1 MNVCKLTILAA
12 CVLTMLSM
20 SSRAWSGD
28 TLNLIV
34 MAAQDPKKEG
44 AMYDTLAQY
53 LAVSSARIDKVN
65 FRVAKNYPEA
75 VQLFQSGSADGIFA
89 GSFVAAILIK
99 KGLVKPVARP
109 VTPAGGSTYRALV
122 VAKEGTKAF
131 KGLDDWKGKKVAYSA
146 LASSGE
152 VYARTLLP
160 PGDAP
165 DKHFVQIIAPS
176 HQAALNAVQ
185 AGQADYAVVKNTIWD
200 PAKYPGLAVVG
211 GDDEENP
218 DRTLVLG
225 NAAHATYGEELKS
238 ILVKLGKD
246 NGEKAAAVKNAFG
259 CSGFISTVE
268 KDFLHTFCIIDKA
281 HINPATFNFSF

>member
-1 MNVCKLTILAA
+1 MAVRLAA
-12 CVLTMLSM
+12 VAMCVLAVVSVACP
-20 SSRAWSGD
+20 AWAGD
-28 TLNLIV
+28 TLNLII

-44 AMYDTLAQY
+44 AMYDTLARY
-53 LAVSSARIDKVN
+53 LAANSARVDKIN
-65 FRVAKNYPEA
+65 LRVAKNYPEA
-75 VQLFQSGSADGIFA
+75 VQLFQSGTADGIFA

-109 VTPAGGSTYRALV
+109 VTPAGVSTYKALV
-122 VAKEGTKAF
+122 VAKEGTKPFA
-131 KGLDDWKGKKVAYSA
+131 GLDDWKGRKVAYSA

-152 VYARTLLP
+152 IFARTLLP
-160 PGDAP
+160 AGEAP
-165 DKHFVQIIAPS
+165 DKFFTQLIAPS

-211 GDDEENP
+211 GDSEENP

-225 NAAHATYGEELKS
+225 TGAYADYGEELKG

-246 NGEKAAAVKNAFG
+246 GSEKAVAIKTAFG
-259 CSGFISTVE
+259 CAGFIPTGAD
-268 KDFLHTFCIIDKA
+268 DFRHTFVIIDKA
-281 HINPATFNFSF
+281 HINPASFNFSF